1 MAEPTQYSFDLREVT
16 EALIRKQGLKE
27 GKWMASFELNL
38 GAGVFGQAGGDARPG
53 GFIQINRVQ
62 LTKPNPPDAALPW
75 VVDAA
80 QLES

>member
-27 GKWMASFELNL
+27 GKWMAAFELNL
-38 GAGVFGQAGGDARPG
+38 GAGVFGQPGAAALPG
-53 GFIQINRVQ
+53 GFMQISRVQ
-62 LTKPNPPDAALPW
+62 LTKPNPQDSALPW

-80 QLES
+80 QLEN

>member
-27 GKWMASFELNL
+27 GKWLVSFEFNL
-38 GAGVFGQAGGDARPG
+38 GAGVLGQSQDEARPG
-53 GFIQINRVQ
+53 AFARVVRLQ
-62 LTKPNPPDAALPW
+62 LTQPAPHDPELPW

-80 QLES
+80 ELKG